1 MSAQIRV
8 DRSKYFNILEKTQK
22 GGLDVT
28 DWVIWFL
35 VCLINS
41 LKSTNQLLVHVLAK
55 NDFWSQHAHVGLNDR
70 QKKILHHLLNGFE
83 GNLTSMKWT
92 KITKCS
98 KDTAVRD
105 INDLV
110 MKKILQKQ
118 EAGGRSTSYEL
129 ILHAKK
135 FVGCS
140 LLLWLSLNAMPSP
153 AFLLIFVP

>member
-70 QKKILHHLLNGFE
+70 QKKILHHLLRHRHVLIWKDISFGIDEFWR
-83 GNLTSMKWT
+83 NLLYRKHHHF
-92 KITKCS
+92 
-98 KDTAVRD
+98 VP
-105 INDLV
+105 
-110 MKKILQKQ
+110 
-118 EAGGRSTSYEL
+118 EL
-129 ILHAKK
+129 L
-135 FVGCS
+135 
-140 LLLWLSLNAMPSP
+140 P
-153 AFLLIFVP
+153 LLI